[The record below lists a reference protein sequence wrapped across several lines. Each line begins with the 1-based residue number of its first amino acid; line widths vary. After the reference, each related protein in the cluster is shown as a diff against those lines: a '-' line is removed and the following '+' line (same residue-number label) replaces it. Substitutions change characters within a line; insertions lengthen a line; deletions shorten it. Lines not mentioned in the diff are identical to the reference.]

1 MPEAGAGRELGTESV
16 GRHVTLAYSTDEE
29 IRDLLTGFVRRG
41 VAAGQ
46 RVMILLDSDA
56 ADLGRVVAA
65 AAAGAAPGQFAVLRF
80 SAGQAAG
87 AGPSVFGGPGFGVP
101 ETLAML
107 SALRDE
113 TFAAGYP
120 AVAIAG
126 QMLWALRAG
135 FTPADLMT
143 YETRLN
149 RFFGDPR
156 VTGLCLYDRRRFA
169 KDLLD
174 RIGAVHPGP
183 LLGFTLGGWGAH
195 LRLTGQVDA
204 SNGDSLPSILELVA
218 GVDSVVMLDA
228 SDLSFVDVAGARTIV
243 RFAASR
249 PHRHTVVRCPRGV
262 RQALWLVGAEA
273 VPSLVLRD
281 RVARV

>member
-1 MPEAGAGRELGTESV
+1 MPEVGEGRERGAESL
-16 GRHVTLAYSTDEE
+16 GRHVTVAYSTDEE

-41 VAAGQ
+41 VAAGH
-46 RVMILLDSDA
+46 RVVILLDSDA
-56 ADLGRVVAA
+56 ADLGLLVAA
-65 AAAGAAPGQFAVLRF
+65 AASGAAPGQFAALRF
-80 SAGQAAG
+80 GAAQATG
-87 AGPSVFGGPGFGVP
+87 AGPPAFGGPGFGVP

-107 SALRDE
+107 SALQDE

-135 FTPADLMT
+135 FTPGDLMT
-143 YETRLN
+143 YETQWN

-156 VTGLCLYDRRRFA
+156 ITGLCLYDRRRFA
-169 KDLLD
+169 KDLIE
-174 RIGAVHPGP
+174 RVGAVHPGP

-218 GVDSVVMLDA
+218 GVDSVVLLDA

-249 PHRHTVVRCPRGV
+249 PHRCTVVRCPRGV
-262 RQALWLVGAEA
+262 RQALRLVGAEA

-281 RVARV
+281 RVAGV